1 MTLNE
6 LYREI
11 GGDYDSA
18 LKVLRIE
25 KLIDKH
31 IRKLPTNPIFSELDE
46 AGKAM
51 DGTRIFESAH
61 AIKGVCSN
69 LGLVG
74 IAALAAEICDEFR
87 PGNERKL
94 SDAEVKLKIA
104 DISALYEKTAEGI
117 RLYEA
122 SLT

>member
-69 LGLVG
+69 LGLVS

-94 SDAEVKLKIA
+94 SDGEIAGKIGEVGELFAKA
-104 DISALYEKTAEGI
+104 SAGVKKYEE
-117 RLYEA
+117 
-122 SLT
+122 SQS